1 MAHGRRGEVSG
12 REAQVRVRA
21 TRGALLRLHGSW
33 PARVE
38 EIRVVR
44 SELRRFLRGAGADE
58 DVISDVLV
66 ACSEACGNAI
76 RHAVE
81 PSVAAFEVKADADH
95 KFVRLIVRDFGRWR
109 EKPVTNGDR
118 SYLGLSLMCS
128 LMDDVRLRR
137 TRRGTFVR
145 MRRSLNAEGFAPTSA
160 G

>member
-1 MAHGRRGEVSG
+1 MLA
-12 REAQVRVRA
+12 A
-21 TRGALLRLHGSW
+21 TRGAGLRLHRSW

-44 SELRRFLRGAGADE
+44 SELRRFLRGAGAHE
-58 DVISDVLV
+58 DAISDVLV

-76 RHAVE
+76 RHPVD
-81 PSVAAFEVKADADH
+81 PSVAAFEVKADADREY
-95 KFVRLIVRDFGRWR
+95 VRLIVRDFGLWR

-118 SYLGLSLMCS
+118 GFSGLTLMCS

-137 TRRGTFVR
+137 TQRGTFVR
-145 MRRSLNAEGFAPTSA
+145 MRRTLKADGFAPTPA